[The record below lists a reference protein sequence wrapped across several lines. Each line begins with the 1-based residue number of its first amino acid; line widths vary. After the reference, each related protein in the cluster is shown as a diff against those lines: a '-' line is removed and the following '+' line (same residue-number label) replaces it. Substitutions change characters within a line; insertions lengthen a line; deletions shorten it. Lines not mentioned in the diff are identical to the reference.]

1 LLYFTNEEIPTIA
14 ITGSN
19 GKTSTREFIAS
30 VLETR
35 WNVLKTVGNK
45 NLPISTQQMMAQ
57 FDPSKHEAVLLELG
71 MGKQGAG
78 EQHCN
83 HFQPNI
89 SVITNIGTAHYGNLG
104 NSFETTAQ
112 YKSVLIKCMKA
123 DGLLLLNK
131 DDKNSQLLDTS
142 TFKGTLI
149 TIGINSNANYKAS
162 NIEYLSNGMRFH
174 VEMKGNNEEFFIP
187 TFGEHNVFNALFAI
201 SLADKLGFPIQI
213 IREGLKNYQV
223 PIKRLN
229 VYNLKDES
237 ILIDD
242 SVNSNPQSVKAAID
256 VLVNIGKDK
265 YKIAVLGSMLE
276 LGDYASEGHREIGKY
291 AADKKIDVIYTF
303 GDLSIDIHKGA
314 IEHGFP
320 MEKIKHFTDR
330 NELHHELKS
339 SMEHNSIFL
348 VKGSSL
354 MHMNKTAEY
363 LRNNFLYTIK
373 FNEDLKDDVLLNPA
387 TFALM
392 KIDQSTIILQYGSF
406 SKTLTILLDDKVSD
420 GEIQL
425 PRHLSSELSII
436 DLPYEYVVKDN
447 HIQLGPVIGFLVYTR
462 YIEDSKQQLLRL
474 KDYDM
479 IKGLIFMFRPTE
491 INSEN
496 NTLTGFYYDPAS
508 NEFKQGTFPYPS
520 VVFNRIPLREKRY
533 KQLKKRVGDNIFN
546 YPYRNIDKLTFWD
559 KMKNV
564 PKLKKYLPITKAFTG
579 VKSLLS
585 IFKKYDSV
593 YLKPVSMAGGNGI
606 IQAKKLD
613 EGFLLTDY
621 NGECFHLKSVQELKT
636 ILKEHLL
643 NRTYIMQQEI
653 ESFTNTGEKIDFR
666 IYIQKDYSMKWK
678 LSGIETKIAKSG
690 SVVSNSKYRARI
702 EPGELA
708 ISKYYNLSKE
718 ETENKINEITN
729 VCIQVLKRMEKQG
742 YLLGDAAVDFILDK
756 SANLYLLEVQIDYAA
771 EIKAFREEDEQ
782 RVLPFILSTP
792 FEYAK
797 ALAGF

>member
-1 LLYFTNEEIPTIA
+1 MYFTNEEIPTIA

-45 NLPISTQQMMAQ
+45 NLPTSTQQMMAQ
-57 FDPSKHEAVLLELG
+57 FDPTKHEAILLELG

-104 NSFETTAQ
+104 NSIETTAQ
-112 YKSVLIKCMKA
+112 YKSVLIKRMKS
-123 DGLLLLNK
+123 DGILLLNK
-131 DDKNSQLLDTS
+131 DDKNSKQLDTS
-142 TFKGTLI
+142 TFKGKLI

-162 NIEYLSNGMRFH
+162 NIVYLRNGMRFH
-174 VEMKGNNEEFFIP
+174 VKMDGHNEEFFIP
-187 TFGEHNVFNALFAI
+187 TFGEHNVYNALFAI
-201 SLADKLGFPIQI
+201 SLADKLGFPLEI

-242 SVNSNPQSVKAAID
+242 TVNANPQSVKAAID
-256 VLVNIGKDK
+256 VLIKIGKDK
-265 YKIAVLGSMLE
+265 KKIAVLGSMLE
-276 LGDYASEGHREIGKY
+276 LGDYTTEGHYEIGKY
-291 AADKKIDVIYTF
+291 AAEKKVDVIYTF

-314 IEHGFP
+314 IDHGFP
-320 MEKIKHFTDR
+320 IEKMKHFNDR

-339 SMEHNSIFL
+339 SIEQNNIIL

-354 MHMNKTAEY
+354 MNMNKTAEY
-363 LRNNFLYTIK
+363 LRNNFLYNMV
-373 FNEDLKDDVLLNPA
+373 FNKNLKDEILLNPT

-392 KIDQSTIILQYGSF
+392 KIEQSTIILQYGSF
-406 SKTLTILLDDKVSD
+406 SKTLNILLDDKVSD

-425 PRHLSSELSII
+425 PRHLSNNLSII
-436 DLPYEYVVKDN
+436 DLPYEYIVKDN
-447 HIQLGPVIGFLVYTR
+447 HIQIGPIIGFLVYTR
-462 YIEDSKQQLLRL
+462 YIDDSKQQLLRL

-479 IKGLIFMFRPTE
+479 IKGLIFMFRPNE
-491 INSEN
+491 IDSEK
-496 NTLTGFYYDPAS
+496 NTLTGYYYDPAS

-533 KQLKKRVGDNIFN
+533 QQLKKRLGDNIFN
-546 YPYRNIDKLTFWD
+546 YPYRNIDKLSFWD
-559 KMKNV
+559 KMKIV
-564 PKLKKYLPITKAFTG
+564 SKLKKYFPLTKAFTG

-613 EGFLLTDY
+613 DGFLLTDY
-621 NGECFHLKSVQELKT
+621 NGECFHLKSVKELKT
-636 ILKEHLL
+636 ALKKHLL
-643 NRTYIMQQEI
+643 NRTYIIQQEI
-653 ESFTNTGEKIDFR
+653 KSFTNTGEKIDFR
-666 IYIQKDYSMKWK
+666 IYIQKDYTMKWK

-718 ETENKINEITN
+718 ETEKKINEITN

-782 RVLPFILSTP
+782 RVLPYILTTP

>member
-1 LLYFTNEEIPTIA
+1 MYFTNEEIPKIA

-19 GKTSTREFIAS
+19 GKTTTREFIAS
-30 VLETR
+30 VLETQ
-35 WNVLKTVGNK
+35 WNVLKTIGNK
-45 NLPISTQQMMAQ
+45 NLPNNTQQMMEA
-57 FDPSKHEAVLLELG
+57 FDPSTHEAILLELG

-104 NSFETTAQ
+104 NSIETTAQ

-123 DGLLLLNK
+123 DGILLLNK

-142 TFKGTLI
+142 TFKGKVI
-149 TIGINSNANYKAS
+149 TIGINSSANYKAS
-162 NIEYLSNGMRFH
+162 NIVYLSNGMRFN
-174 VEMKGNNEEFFIP
+174 VEMKGHNEAFFIP
-187 TFGEHNVFNALFAI
+187 TFGKHNVYNALFAI
-201 SLADKLGFPIQI
+201 ALADKLDFPIQI

-237 ILIDD
+237 LLIDD
-242 SVNSNPQSVKAAID
+242 TVNANPQSVKAAID
-256 VLVNIGKDK
+256 VLVIIGKDK
-265 YKIAVLGSMLE
+265 KKIAVLGSMLE
-276 LGDYASEGHREIGKY
+276 LGDYAGEGHREIGKY
-291 AADKKIDVIYTF
+291 AAEKKVDVIYTF
-303 GDLSIDIHKGA
+303 GELSIDIHKGA
-314 IEHGFP
+314 IDHGFP
-320 MEKIKHFTDR
+320 IKKIKHFKDR

-339 SMEHNSIFL
+339 SREHNSIFL

-354 MHMNKTAEY
+354 MNMNKTAEY
-363 LRNNFLYTIK
+363 LRNNFLYTVV
-373 FNEDLKDDVLLNPA
+373 FNKDLKDAILINHA

-406 SKTLTILLDDKVSD
+406 SKTLNILLDDKVSD
-420 GEIQL
+420 REIQL
-425 PRHLSSELSII
+425 PTHLSNNLSII

-447 HIQLGPVIGFLVYTR
+447 HIQLGPIIGFLVYPR

-474 KDYDM
+474 KDYDI
-479 IKGLIFMFRPTE
+479 IKGLIFMFRPNE
-491 INSEN
+491 IESKK
-496 NTLTGFYYDPAS
+496 NTLSGYYYDPSS
-508 NEFKQGTFPYPS
+508 NEFKQGIFPYPS
-520 VVFNRIPLREKRY
+520 VVFNRIPLRKKRY
-533 KQLKKRVGDNIFN
+533 RQLKKRVGDNIFN

-559 KMKNV
+559 KMKTV
-564 PKLKKYLPITKAFTG
+564 PKLKRYLPKTKEFTG

-585 IFKKYDSV
+585 TFKKYDSV
-593 YLKPVSMAGGNGI
+593 YLKPVSMSGGNGI
-606 IQAKKLD
+606 IHAKKLD
-613 EGFLLTDY
+613 DGFLLTDN
-621 NGECFHLKSVQELKT
+621 NGERFHLKSVQELET
-636 ILKEHLL
+636 TLENHLL
-643 NRTYIMQQEI
+643 NRKYIIQQEI
-653 ESFTNTGEKIDFR
+653 ESLTNKVEKIDFR
-666 IYIQKDYSMKWK
+666 IYIQKDFTMKWK
-678 LSGIETKIAKSG
+678 MSGIESKIAKSG

-708 ISKYYNLSKE
+708 IEKYFNLSKE
-718 ETENKINEITN
+718 ATEKKINEITN
-729 VCIQVLKRMEKQG
+729 VCIRVLKRMEKQG

-756 SANLYLLEVQIDYAA
+756 SANLYLLEVQINYAA

-782 RVLPFILSTP
+782 LVLPYILPTP

>member
-1 LLYFTNEEIPTIA
+1 MTE
-14 ITGSN
+14 
-19 GKTSTREFIAS
+19 
-30 VLETR
+30 
-35 WNVLKTVGNK
+35 
-45 NLPISTQQMMAQ
+45 
-57 FDPSKHEAVLLELG
+57 
-71 MGKQGAG
+71 
-78 EQHCN
+78 
-83 HFQPNI
+83 
-89 SVITNIGTAHYGNLG
+89 
-104 NSFETTAQ
+104 
-112 YKSVLIKCMKA
+112 

-142 TFKGTLI
+142 TFKGQLI
-149 TIGINSNANYKAS
+149 TIGIDSNANYKAS
-162 NIEYLSNGMRFH
+162 NIVYLNNGMRFH
-174 VEMKGNNEEFFIP
+174 IIIKGHNEEFFIP

-201 SLADKLGFPIQI
+201 AIADQLGFPLQI

-242 SVNSNPQSVKAAID
+242 TVNANPQSVKAAID
-256 VLVNIGKDK
+256 VLIKIGKDK
-265 YKIAVLGSMLE
+265 RKIAVLGSMLE
-276 LGDYASEGHREIGKY
+276 LGDYTTEGHYEIGKY
-291 AADKKIDVIYTF
+291 AAEKKVDVIYTF

-314 IEHGFP
+314 IDHGFP
-320 MEKIKHFTDR
+320 IEKMKHFNDR

-363 LRNNFLYTIK
+363 IRNNFLYTMV
-373 FNEDLKDDVLLNPA
+373 FNKNLENEVLLNPTTLA
-387 TFALM
+387 SM
-392 KIDQSTIILQYGSF
+392 KIEKSTIILQYGSF
-406 SKTLTILLDDKVSD
+406 SKTLTILLDDKVGD

-425 PRHLSSELSII
+425 PTNLSNDLSII
-436 DLPYEYVVKDN
+436 DLPYEYIVTDN
-447 HIQLGPVIGFLVYTR
+447 HIQIGPIIGFLVYSR
-462 YIEDSKQQLLRL
+462 YIEDPKQQLLRL

-479 IKGLIFMFRPTE
+479 IKGLVFMFRPTE
-491 INSEN
+491 IDSEK

-508 NEFKQGTFPYPS
+508 NEFKQGIFPYPS

-533 KQLKKRVGDNIFN
+533 QQLKKRVGNNIFN
-546 YPYRNIDKLTFWD
+546 YPYRNIDKLSFWD
-559 KMKNV
+559 KMKIV
-564 PKLKKYLPITKAFTG
+564 PKLKKYLPITKAFNG

-593 YLKPVSMAGGNGI
+593 YLKPVSMAGGKGI

-613 EGFLLTDY
+613 DGFLLTDY
-621 NGECFHLKSVQELKT
+621 NGESFHLKSVKELNT
-636 ILKEHLL
+636 ALKKHLL
-643 NRTYIMQQEI
+643 NRTYIIQQEI

-666 IYIQKDYSMKWK
+666 IYIQKDYTMKWK
-678 LSGIETKIAKSG
+678 FSGIETKIAKSG

-718 ETENKINEITN
+718 ETEKKINEITN
-729 VCIQVLKRMEKQG
+729 VCILVLKRMEKQG
-742 YLLGDAAVDFILDK
+742 HLLGDAAVDFILDK

-782 RVLPFILSTP
+782 RVLPYILTTP